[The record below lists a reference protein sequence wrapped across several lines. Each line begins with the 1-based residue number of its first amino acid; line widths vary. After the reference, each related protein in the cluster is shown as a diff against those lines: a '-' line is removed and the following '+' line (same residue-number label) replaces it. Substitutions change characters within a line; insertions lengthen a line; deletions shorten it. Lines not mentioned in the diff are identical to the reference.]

1 MLLGWGRAASAL
13 HCNFGS
19 MVQSGPHGGAIGA
32 FSSNGKRECRRQ
44 RAPRHALAAFS
55 SSAGWA
61 AGRPAALSSHAG
73 DDKAALRG
81 FQPMAGPPAG
91 QTAQPLS
98 EGSGEHSQR
107 AATKPKANVASACC
121 ARYHGEKWPCAAA
134 WRRRA
139 CQSRGGSNNRPP
151 AQPAGRIRAFCFI
164 KLNGCKKQRGFA
176 RCVPFA
182 GAALPGSVLFPAC
195 YFCRGRLPPCR
206 FFFFTE
212 KPKSP
217 ILRPSAKYSPC
228 A

>member
-1 MLLGWGRAASAL
+1 MPLGWGRAASAL

-73 DDKAALRG
+73 DDKAALCG
-81 FQPMAGPPAG
+81 FQPMTGPPAG

-98 EGSGEHSQR
+98 EGRGEHSQR

-121 ARYHGEKWPCAAA
+121 ARYHGKNGPAPLH
-134 WRRRA
+134 
-139 CQSRGGSNNRPP
+139 GG
-151 AQPAGRIRAFCFI
+151 AGRAKAVVVLTTGPRHSPPDAY
-164 KLNGCKKQRGFA
+164 GHS
-176 RCVPFA
+176 
-182 GAALPGSVLFPAC
+182 AL
-195 YFCRGRLPPCR
+195 
-206 FFFFTE
+206 
-212 KPKSP
+212 
-217 ILRPSAKYSPC
+217 
-228 A
+228 

>member
-1 MLLGWGRAASAL
+1 MRLSA
-13 HCNFGS
+13 HD
-19 MVQSGPHGGAIGA
+19 
-32 FSSNGKRECRRQ
+32 R
-44 RAPRHALAAFS
+44 
-55 SSAGWA
+55 A
-61 AGRPAALSSHAG
+61 AGRADGAAPVG
-73 DDKAALRG
+73 RQG
-81 FQPMAGPPAG
+81 GTQP
-91 QTAQPLS
+91 
-98 EGSGEHSQR
+98 
-107 AATKPKANVASACC
+107 ACC
-121 ARYHGEKWPCAAA
+121 HKAESQCCLCLLRPIPREKWPCAAA